1 MRRKAVIFG
10 IKGKSL
16 TNKEKRLFKDHKPWG
31 VILFSRNIKN
41 LQQTKKLIIDIKLL
55 MEDKKYPILIDEEG
69 GSVSRLKKIIDMSLF
84 SQDYFGKIFIKNRNK
99 FYIYYKIYVQTVSSI
114 LNEIGV
120 NINTVPVLD
129 VKRKNTN
136 KIIYNRSFSNDPNMV
151 AKLGSFCISL
161 YNKNK
166 IGTVI
171 KHIPGHG
178 LSLFDSHLKLSKINN
193 NKKYLIKN
201 DFKPF
206 RKCRSFFAMTAH
218 LIYSSY
224 DAKFTATHSKNVIR
238 EAIKKKIGFK
248 GILISDDISMKA
260 LKYSLT
266 ENATK
271 ALEAGCNLV
280 LHCNGNIKQ
289 MNRLV
294 KIIPFIDV
302 FTQKKTSQFYK
313 FLG

>member
-1 MRRKAVIFG
+1 MQ
-10 IKGKSL
+10 
-16 TNKEKRLFKDHKPWG
+16 
-31 VILFSRNIKN
+31 N
-41 LQQTKKLIIDIKLL
+41 LPLHT
-55 MEDKKYPILIDEEG
+55 P
-69 GSVSRLKKIIDMSLF
+69 
-84 SQDYFGKIFIKNRNK
+84 
-99 FYIYYKIYVQTVSSI
+99 
-114 LNEIGV
+114 
-120 NINTVPVLD
+120 
-129 VKRKNTN
+129 
-136 KIIYNRSFSNDPNMV
+136 
-151 AKLGSFCISL
+151 
-161 YNKNK
+161 
-166 IGTVI
+166 
-171 KHIPGHG
+171 
-178 LSLFDSHLKLSKINN
+178 
-193 NKKYLIKN
+193 
-201 DFKPF
+201 
-206 RKCRSFFAMTAH
+206 
-218 LIYSSY
+218 
-224 DAKFTATHSKNVIR
+224 KNVIR

>member
-1 MRRKAVIFG
+1 
-10 IKGKSL
+10 
-16 TNKEKRLFKDHKPWG
+16 
-31 VILFSRNIKN
+31 
-41 LQQTKKLIIDIKLL
+41 